1 VDLNKCLIRFQK
13 PQGGASGKVEVKDLN
28 NGKPSATP
36 EGVASTINNFTNSNH
51 TNMALW
57 LMGDTWSMRYA
68 GVVLAPPEK
77 GILVPESQPG
87 LDGDDVVVSIILPT
101 GMDKLDV
108 IKTSGNDLPGQHK
121 EVNNHLF
128 GISIHSGHQLTEAD
142 FAYTDSKTLK
152 QTI

>member
-1 VDLNKCLIRFQK
+1 
-13 PQGGASGKVEVKDLN
+13 
-28 NGKPSATP
+28 
-36 EGVASTINNFTNSNH
+36 
-51 TNMALW
+51 
-57 LMGDTWSMRYA
+57 
-68 GVVLAPPEK
+68 
-77 GILVPESQPG
+77 VPESQPG

-108 IKTSGNDLPGQHK
+108 IKASGNDLPGQHK

-152 QTI
+152 QTIKDLRVALLVDSEARRGSTVDSKARGGFTVNSHGIEYRFMIEKPW